1 MLQSP
6 AVRCVA
12 AALMLAATAAP
23 AAANAVDNWACA
35 TGSRSDAPAKDWVA
49 LPGVH
54 AVSGHIRFIEGTSG
68 PGWQPHAAIT
78 LRTAVPPGE
87 EDCGCTGLMAFL
99 IPDPDGGLKV
109 QYEVHGNGGGEPF
122 AQARPGVAITFRVSV
137 TDDLLS
143 VSIGKTDPV
152 TKSVKLRY
160 PPTGSLFLTCTSANV
175 EFFDIRTE

>member
-1 MLQSP
+1 MVRSP
-6 AVRCVA
+6 VVRCAA
-12 AALMLAATAAP
+12 AALMLATAAVP
-23 AAANAVDNWACA
+23 AVAKAVDHWACA
-35 TGSRSDAPAKDWVA
+35 TNSGSETPAKDWVV

-54 AVSGHIRFIEGTSG
+54 AVSGYIRFIEGTSG

-78 LRTAVPPGE
+78 LRAAVPSGE

-99 IPDPDGGLKV
+99 LPDLKV

-160 PPTGSLFLTCTSANV
+160 PPAGPLFLSCTSASV

>member
-1 MLQSP
+1 MVRSP
-6 AVRCVA
+6 VVRCVA
-12 AALMLAATAAP
+12 AALMLATTSAP
-23 AAANAVDNWACA
+23 AVANALDHWACA
-35 TGSRSDAPAKDWVA
+35 TSSGSGTSAKDWVV

-54 AVSGHIRFIEGTSG
+54 TVSGYIRFIDGTSG

-78 LRTAVPPGE
+78 LRAAVPSGE

-109 QYEVHGNGGGEPF
+109 QYEVHGNGGGEPV
-122 AQARPGVAITFRVSV
+122 AQARPGVAITFRLSV

-160 PPTGSLFLTCTSANV
+160 LPTGLLFLTCTSANV